1 MHLVDHGRA
10 YIEQNYTRPL
20 PERLMRRLLAAILPH
35 PGRFRLAL
43 RLAQLSRP
51 LAPIFER
58 FRSTRPLAATLAL
71 APRRIPRPAKSPG
84 ARPDAARGRVA
95 ILRGCVEPVL
105 RPEIQAAAARVLNR
119 AGFEVIAAPGERCC
133 GALVHHMGREADALA
148 AARTNVDAWTRLI
161 DGGGLDAIVVTAS
174 GCGTTI
180 RDYGFMLRD
189 DPDYAR
195 KAARVSGLAVDV
207 SEFLARQE
215 LPPGDGRGMSIA
227 YHSACSLQHGQKVT
241 AAPQRLLAAAGYEV
255 RIPDEAHLCC
265 GSAGVY
271 NLLQPDIAAR
281 LGDRKAGLLARLD
294 ADVIAT
300 GNIGCATQIAARL
313 DTPVVHTIEL
323 LDWASGGPMP
333 PALARAG
340 TPQR

>member
-1 MHLVDHGRA
+1 
-10 YIEQNYTRPL
+10 
-20 PERLMRRLLAAILPH
+20 
-35 PGRFRLAL
+35 
-43 RLAQLSRP
+43 
-51 LAPIFER
+51 
-58 FRSTRPLAATLAL
+58 
-71 APRRIPRPAKSPG
+71 
-84 ARPDAARGRVA
+84 
-95 ILRGCVEPVL
+95 
-105 RPEIQAAAARVLNR
+105 
-119 AGFEVIAAPGERCC
+119 
-133 GALVHHMGREADALA
+133 
-148 AARTNVDAWTRLI
+148 
-161 DGGGLDAIVVTAS
+161 
-174 GCGTTI
+174 
-180 RDYGFMLRD
+180 MLRD